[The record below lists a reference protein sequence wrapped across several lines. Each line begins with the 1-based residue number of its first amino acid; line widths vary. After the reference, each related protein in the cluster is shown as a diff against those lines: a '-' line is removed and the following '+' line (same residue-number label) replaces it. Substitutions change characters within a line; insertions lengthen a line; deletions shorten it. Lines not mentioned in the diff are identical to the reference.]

1 MKDLNNVDDKVNMYK
16 FHEDDANRQVMQSM
30 QDLFCRSNH
39 IYAICY
45 GMTYNR
51 ITEFSGTQDEEAFMR
66 RHISVEME
74 KTLIASFR
82 DDDLE
87 DVISGDSNQPYI
99 KYKAVAIRGQSGKLL
114 GVWLVSAIAADLKT
128 DVDRVPSDMRM
139 TTSDDFEAAVN
150 FIELLTKVYFQ
161 EKFHGFMLEDRLEET
176 QSTQSK
182 LKQMLHRNEVTTEVL
197 KLLESDGDFN
207 QIADNVLT
215 LAGEYLGLSHC
226 NLLRLNMDGETVDL
240 ICEWC
245 NQGHPSMIKQY
256 NKLQSSAIPYFT
268 GRPYTISSDSLMP
281 EEFGEF
287 FKEFGITAGVYLPL
301 MVNDELS
308 MYLGFMESKKPRKW
322 AVEDV
327 RFLNDVKRVLQTILL
342 KRITKNSLASS
353 YAAIDAIL
361 ENSGCGIC
369 VLEANHGA
377 ILYSNDTFNN
387 MLVELSDRMDF
398 ETCFLGD
405 VPENEQSNEYYAKV
419 SGRWYSVT
427 RAMIHWVD
435 GREVQMCTLY
445 DVTAMKEYQKQIEEQ
460 ANIDDLTGLYNRHRF
475 RKDFLDYIRDAV
487 RSGGDQGT
495 FMTLNLDDFKD
506 INDGLGHKNGDNLLT
521 MVANSLKSICRERA
535 VAYRLGGDEFA
546 ILVPYYKEAEV
557 EHIAETIR
565 KRFEQPW
572 NLGDKDYYCTMCMG
586 IVSFPKD
593 GVSEDTLMQRADY
606 ALFEAKKKGKNQV
619 ESYNAA
625 TSTHSQ
631 RRLDLERC
639 MREAVAGGCKEFVV
653 YYQPLVD
660 VNKKNH
666 PCCGAEALVRWD
678 SKELGMIM
686 PTEFISLA
694 EYLGLI
700 NAIGEHVLV
709 EACKRCKFWNDF
721 GHPEYKVNVNLS
733 VVQLQQKNIVDTVRN
748 ALIYTGIYPGN
759 LTLEVTE
766 GTAAGDM
773 ENMIVVLNEL
783 KALGVRLALDD
794 FGTGYSSLSY
804 LRELPLDV
812 IKIDKCFVNE
822 VGEDDFSDA
831 FVKTVAELADTIHVN
846 VIVEG
851 VEIQSQQDA
860 LKDMKVHMIQ
870 GYLYDKPLTQDE
882 FESKYLE

>member
-1 MKDLNNVDDKVNMYK
+1 MDLTNIEDKVNMFK
-16 FHEDDANRQVMQSM
+16 FGDDDRNRQVMQSM

-39 IYAICY
+39 IYGVCY
-45 GMTYNR
+45 GLTYNK
-51 ITEFSGTQDEEAFMR
+51 ITEFSGTADEEAYLR

-87 DVISGDSNQPYI
+87 DVISGDSNQPFI
-99 KYKAVAIRGQSGKLL
+99 LYKAVAIRGHSGKLL
-114 GVWLVSAIAADLKT
+114 GVWMISGIAADLKS
-128 DVDRVPSDMRM
+128 DVDNVPSNMRF
-139 TTSDDFEAAVN
+139 TTLADFENAVH
-150 FIELLTKVYFQ
+150 FVELLTKVYFQ
-161 EKFHGFMLEDRLEET
+161 EKFHSFLLEDRLEET
-176 QSTQSK
+176 QTAQSK

-207 QIADNVLT
+207 QIAENVLT

-226 NLLRLNMDGETVDL
+226 NLLRLNADGQTVDL
-240 ICEWC
+240 LCEWC
-245 NQGHPSMIKQY
+245 GDNYTSMIRQY
-256 NKLQSSAIPYFT
+256 SKLQSTSIPYFT

-281 EEFGEF
+281 EEFTDF
-287 FKEFGITAGVYLPL
+287 FRDFNISAGVFLPL
-301 MVNDELS
+301 TVNDELS
-308 MYLGFMESKKPRKW
+308 MYLGFIESRRPRKW

-369 VLEANHGA
+369 VSDASHGSV
-377 ILYSNDTFNN
+377 LYSNDTFNN
-387 MLVELSDRMDF
+387 MLVELSDRMNF
-398 ETCFLGD
+398 ESKVLGD
-405 VPENEQSNEYYAKV
+405 VVEEGDATEYYAEAA
-419 SGRWYSVT
+419 GRWYSVT
-427 RAMIHWVD
+427 RALIRWVD

-445 DVTAMKEYQKQIEEQ
+445 DISPMKEYQKKIEEQ
-460 ANIDDLTGLYNRHRF
+460 ANLDDLTGLYNRHRF
-475 RKDFLDYIRDAV
+475 RKDFQDSIRDAV
-487 RSGGDQGT
+487 RSGGDQGS
-495 FMTLNLDDFKD
+495 FLCINLDDFKD
-506 INDGLGHKNGDNLLT
+506 INDGLGHKNGDTLLT
-521 MVANSLKSICRERA
+521 LVARSLKTICRDQA
-535 VAYRLGGDEFA
+535 NVYRLGGDEFA
-546 ILVPYYKEAEV
+546 ILVPFYNESEV
-557 EHIAETIR
+557 TRITETIQ

-572 NLGDKDYYCTMCMG
+572 AIGDKDYYCTMCMG
-586 IVSFPKD
+586 VVSYPKD

-619 ESYNAA
+619 ETYNAA
-625 TSTHSQ
+625 TNTHSQ

-639 MREAVAGGCKEFVV
+639 MREAVAAGCKEFKV

-660 VNKKNH
+660 VTKKGH
-666 PCCGAEALVRWD
+666 QCCGAEALVRWD
-678 SKELGMIM
+678 SKDLGMVM
-686 PTEFISLA
+686 PGEFITLA

-700 NAIGEHVLV
+700 NSIGEHVLV

-733 VVQLQQKNIVDTVRN
+733 VVQLQQKTIVDTVRN

-766 GTAAGDM
+766 GIAAGDM
-773 ENMIVVLNEL
+773 ENMIHTMNEL

-822 VGEDDFSDA
+822 VGEDAFSDA
-831 FVKTVAELADTIHVN
+831 FVKTVAELADTLHVN

-851 VEIQSQQDA
+851 VEDQAQESA
-860 LKDMKVHMIQ
+860 LEDMKVHMIQ
-870 GYLYDKPLTQDE
+870 GYLYDQPLTQDE
-882 FESKYLE
+882 FESKYLD